1 MTFTFGPRRA
11 TYVDISDVMPA
22 EGPLTPAELDHFEAF
37 DLLYR
42 SLCALLFNYVPT
54 SGHPGGSISSGR
66 IVEAIL
72 FDALDYELGDPD
84 RPDADLISYAAGHK
98 AMGLYAMWAL
108 RDEVAAVA
116 GPALL
121 PASLEQRLRLEDLL
135 GFRRNPITSTPLFRR
150 FGARALDGHPT
161 PATPFVKLATGASG
175 VGVASSVGLGF
186 GAADRYGADTPRVH
200 IIEGEG
206 GLTPGRVSEA
216 LAAAGTASLANLVVH
231 LDWNQASIDS
241 DRVCREGVVPGDYVQ
256 WDPRELFYLHDWNVI
271 EVPNGHD
278 VQQVVAAQ
286 RHARGARHR
295 PAHRDR
301 LPHAQGLAVRRRGQ
315 GQPRRRSQA
324 LLRGLLRSARGA
336 EPHHRR
342 RARPAHLRAG
352 RAALRRR
359 RRRGGPRRVLLDR
372 AAGDPHAGARA
383 AADGGRDGAAAR
395 GRPRPARGA
404 RAGPQAWRPA
414 RRRGLRARG
423 GGGAGRPGAGGD
435 ARRAAARARHVHDA
449 ARRVRPGAAP
459 PSGGQRRGVPR
470 RRRRPRRI
478 HQHLDRGV
486 RLPQRLLERPRE
498 PRRTPPLRRRDLRGR
513 HRRRPQRHHRVRAR
527 PRRRLV
533 LRGVHGA
540 AQPHRRAPARDR
552 RPGAQGRLR
561 RALQA
566 DDPRLRPRRPQDRR
580 GRPHARRPAAAAA
593 AAGGL
598 PEGHRRLAHAVGAA
612 GDLDADGGRA
622 GAAARGHLDVRDAAR
637 RSRCST
643 GRRSGWP
650 RPRRR

>member
-1 MTFTFGPRRA
+1 
-11 TYVDISDVMPA
+11 
-22 EGPLTPAELDHFEAF
+22 
-37 DLLYR
+37 
-42 SLCALLFNYVPT
+42 
-54 SGHPGGSISSGR
+54 
-66 IVEAIL
+66 
-72 FDALDYELGDPD
+72 
-84 RPDADLISYAAGHK
+84 
-98 AMGLYAMWAL
+98 MGLYAMWAL

-116 GPALL
+116 DPALL

-175 VGVASSVGLGF
+175 VGVASSIGLGF

-271 EVPNGHD
+271 EVPDGHD

-286 RHARGARHR
+286 RHALALDTGQPTAIVYHTHKGWRYGVEGKASHGAGHKLCSEGFYEALAELSRTTGAELDLPTCEPGEQRCAGADGAAVREECFWTALQAIRTQVHAQLPMAAAMAER
-295 PAHRDR
+295 LAAARDR
-301 LPHAQGLAVRRRGQ
+301 LEARERAPRPGAPRVDEVYELAAAAAQVA
-315 GQPRRRSQA
+315 PAPEATPDA
-324 LLRGLLRSARGA
+324 LRLEPGTFTTLRG
-336 EPHHRR
+336 EF
-342 RARPAHLRAG
+342 G
-352 RAALRRR
+352 RALHHLQEAS
-359 RRRGGPRRVLLDR
+359 GGAFLV
-372 AAGDPHAGARA
+372 A
-383 AADGGRDGAAAR
+383 AADLMGSTSVNTI
-395 GRPRPARGA
+395 
-404 RAGPQAWRPA
+404 
-414 RRRGLRARG
+414 
-423 GGGAGRPGAGGD
+423 AGGFPPGFWN
-435 ARRAAARARHVHDA
+435 AHTNPGRAPALGRRH
-449 ARRVRPGAAP
+449 
-459 PSGGQRRGVPR
+459 
-470 RRRRPRRI
+470 
-478 HQHLDRGV
+478 
-486 RLPQRLLERPRE
+486 
-498 PRRTPPLRRRDLRGR
+498 LRGR
-513 HRRRPQRHHRVRAR
+513 HRRRPQRHHRLRAR

-598 PEGHRRLAHAVGAA
+598 PEGHGGLAHAVGAA